1 MKYIEEFRDS
11 ARMRDLADTAARL
24 VSPHREYRL
33 MEFCGGH
40 THAIARYGVA
50 QLLPENV
57 RLIHGPGCPVC
68 VLPASRIAAAID
80 LVRDPRI
87 TLCVYG
93 DLMRVPV
100 ARNMS
105 LLTAKAAGADIRVV
119 YSTLD
124 ALRIAAAEPDREVVF
139 FAIGFETTTPATA
152 LAIKFAAHRKLE
164 NFSVYCNHVLTPA
177 ALRTILQ
184 GARPDTRLDG
194 VIGPSH
200 VSTIIGLDP
209 YRFVVDEF
217 DTPVVIAGFE
227 PLDVMLSIVMLLKQ
241 IRDGQCELENQYVRA
256 VTTTGNTLAQ
266 TEIASF
272 LELRP
277 SFTWRGLG
285 ELPESGLGIRAHYA
299 AFDAESRH
307 TFTSPEVR
315 ENPACACGAVL
326 RGETQP
332 QACRLFGTLCTPET
346 PIGSCMVSSEG
357 ACAAAWLHRRGATPP
372 PPAPNAPNVA
382 A

>member
-1 MKYIEEFRDS
+1 MKYIEEFRD
-11 ARMRDLADTAARL
+11 ADRMRDLADTAARL

-40 THAIARYGVA
+40 THAIARYGIA
-50 QLLPENV
+50 QLLPDNV

-68 VLPASRIAAAID
+68 VLPASRIAAVID
-80 LVRDPRI
+80 LACDPRI

-100 ARNMS
+100 ARNRS

-124 ALRIAAAEPDREVVF
+124 ALRIAAAEPEREVVF

-152 LAIKFAAHRKLE
+152 LAIKFAAQRKLQ
-164 NFSVYCNHVLTPA
+164 NFSIYCNHVLTPA
-177 ALRTILQ
+177 ALRAILE
-184 GARPDTRLDG
+184 GGRPDTRLDG

-241 IRDGQCELENQYVRA
+241 LRDGQRNLENQYSRA
-256 VTTTGNTLAQ
+256 VTKAGNQTAQ
-266 TEIASF
+266 TEIAAF
-272 LELRP
+272 LEPRE
-277 SFTWRGLG
+277 SFEWRGLG
-285 ELPESGLGIRAHYA
+285 ELPRSGLRIRTRHAV
-299 AFDAESRH
+299 FDAESRH
-307 TFTSPEVR
+307 DLTTTVLK
-315 ENPACACGAVL
+315 ENPACACSSVL

-332 QACRLFGTLCTPET
+332 QTCRLFGAVCTPET

-357 ACAAAWLHRRGATPP
+357 ACAAAWLYRRGPTPP
-372 PPAPNAPNVA
+372 TPTPNEPDIAI
-382 A
+382 

>member
-1 MKYIEEFRDS
+1 LKYIDEFRDA
-11 ARMRDLADTAARL
+11 ARMRDLAHTAARL
-24 VSPHREYRL
+24 VAPDREYRL

-40 THAIARYGVA
+40 THAIARYGLA
-50 QLLPENV
+50 QLLPENI

-68 VLPASRIAAAID
+68 VLPASRIATAID
-80 LVRDPRI
+80 LACDPRV

-100 ARNMS
+100 ARNRS

-124 ALRIAAAEPDREVVF
+124 ALRIAAVEPEREVVF
-139 FAIGFETTTPATA
+139 FGIGFETTTPATA
-152 LAIKFAAHRKLE
+152 LAIKFAAQRKLE
-164 NFSVYCNHVLTPA
+164 NFSIYCNHVLTPA
-177 ALRTILQ
+177 ALRAILE
-184 GARPDTRLDG
+184 GARPDMRLDG

-209 YRFVVDEF
+209 YRFVVDEY
-217 DTPVVIAGFE
+217 DTPIVVAGFE

-241 IRDGQCELENQYVRA
+241 IGDGRCELENQYNRA
-256 VTTTGNTLAQ
+256 VETTGNRVAQ

-272 LELRP
+272 LERRD
-277 SFTWRGLG
+277 SFEWRGLG
-285 ELPESGLGIRAHYA
+285 NLPGSGLRIRATYA
-299 AFDAESRH
+299 PFDAEARH
-307 TFTSPEVR
+307 KLTRPLVK

-332 QACRLFGTLCTPET
+332 QDCRLFGTICTPET
-346 PIGSCMVSSEG
+346 PIGSCMVSTEG
-357 ACAAAWLHRRGATPP
+357 ACAAAWLYRRRAARSSVEPPFPGA
-372 PPAPNAPNVA
+372 A

>member
-1 MKYIEEFRDS
+1 MKYIEEFRDGE
-11 ARMRDLADTAARL
+11 RMRDLADAAARL
-24 VSPHREYRL
+24 IEPRREYRL

-40 THAIARYGVA
+40 THAIARYGLG
-50 QLLPENV
+50 QLLPENI

-80 LVRDPRI
+80 LVRDPRV

-100 ARNMS
+100 ARNNS
-105 LLTAKAAGADIRVV
+105 LLTAKADGADIRVV

-124 ALRIAAAEPDREVVF
+124 ALRIAAAEPDRDVVF

-152 LAIKFAAHRKLE
+152 LAIKFAAGRKLD
-164 NFSVYCNHVLTPA
+164 NFSIYCNHVLTPA
-177 ALRTILQ
+177 ALRAILE
-184 GARPDTRLDG
+184 GAKEGAYLDG

-209 YRFVVDEF
+209 YRFVVNEF
-217 DTPVVIAGFE
+217 DTPIVIAGFE
-227 PLDVMLSIVMLLKQ
+227 PLDVMLSIVLLLQQ
-241 IRDGQCELENQYVRA
+241 IRDGRRELENQYSRA
-256 VTTTGNTLAQ
+256 VPAVGNRMAQ
-266 TEIASF
+266 AEIAAY
-272 LELRP
+272 LETRET
-277 SFTWRGLG
+277 FGWRGLG
-285 ELPESGLGIRAHYA
+285 ELPLSGLRVRARYA
-299 AFDAESRH
+299 AFDAEKRH
-307 TFTSPEVR
+307 DLTTHVVK

-332 QACRLFGTLCTPET
+332 HACRLFGTTCTPET

-357 ACAAAWLHRRGATPP
+357 ACAAAWLYRRGPKP
-372 PPAPNAPNVA
+372 SNPAPNAPEVA

>member
-1 MKYIEEFRDS
+1 LKYIDEFRD
-11 ARMRDLADTAARL
+11 ATRMRDLAQTAERI

-50 QLLPENV
+50 QLLPENI

-80 LVRDPRI
+80 LARDPRI

-100 ARNMS
+100 ARNRS

-119 YSTLD
+119 YSPLD

-139 FAIGFETTTPATA
+139 FAIGFETTSPATA
-152 LAIKFAAHRKLE
+152 LAIKFAAQRKLE
-164 NFSVYCNHVLTPA
+164 NFSIYCNHVLTPA
-177 ALRTILQ
+177 ALRAILA

-194 VIGPSH
+194 VMGPSH

-217 DTPVVIAGFE
+217 DTPVVVAGFE
-227 PLDVMLSIVMLLKQ
+227 PLDVMLAIVMLLQQ
-241 IRDGQCELENQYVRA
+241 IGDGRCELENQYNRA
-256 VTTTGNTLAQ
+256 VETTGNRIAQ
-266 TEIASF
+266 REIASF
-272 LELRP
+272 LEQRE
-277 SFTWRGLG
+277 SFEWRGLG
-285 ELPESGLGIRAHYA
+285 DLPGSGLRIRSSYA
-299 AFDAESRH
+299 AFDAEARH
-307 TFTSPEVR
+307 KLTRPHVT

-332 QACRLFGTLCTPET
+332 QACRLFGTVCTPET
-346 PIGSCMVSSEG
+346 PIGSCMVSTEG
-357 ACAAAWLHRRGATPP
+357 ACAAAWLYRRRATPP
-372 PPAPNAPNVA
+372 SVA
-382 A
+382 SRSPGAAV

>member
-1 MKYIEEFRDS
+1 MKYIEEFRDA
-11 ARMRDLADTAARL
+11 ARMRDLADQAARL

-40 THAIARYGVA
+40 THAIARYGIA
-50 QLLPENV
+50 QLLPGNV

-80 LVRDPRI
+80 LVRNPRI

-105 LLTAKAAGADIRVV
+105 LLTAKAAGADIRVI

-152 LAIKFAAHRKLE
+152 LALKFAAQRKLE

-177 ALRTILQ
+177 ALRAILN
-184 GARPDTRLDG
+184 GVRPDTRLDG

-200 VSTIIGLDP
+200 VSTIIGIDP

-227 PLDVMLSIVMLLKQ
+227 PLDIMLSIVMLLKQ
-241 IRDGQCELENQYVRA
+241 IREDQCGLENQYGRA
-256 VTTTGNTLAQ
+256 VTATGNMLAQ
-266 TEIASF
+266 AEISSF

-277 SFTWRGLG
+277 SFMWRGLG
-285 ELPESGLGIRAHYA
+285 ELPESGLRIRARYA

-307 TFTSPEVR
+307 SFTTPEVR

-332 QACRLFGTLCTPET
+332 QDCRLFGTICTPET
-346 PIGSCMVSSEG
+346 PIGSCMVSTEG
-357 ACAAAWLHRRGATPP
+357 ACAAAWLYRRRAAPSSVEPPFPGA
-372 PPAPNAPNVA
+372 A